1 MSNNELTV
9 FDKNNC
15 KTNKKRTTTLKSKK
29 DEFDFFLADDLV
41 LTSFRNET
49 IFMEHPIFSLK
60 NKDLKDKFYEKKS
73 TAISIRSTS
82 VGLATIFDK
91 DVWIY
96 AISKMHEAIKKEQE
110 IDRVIYF
117 TAYDFFK
124 TTNRA
129 NGGRA
134 YKDLEESLKRLSET
148 RITTN
153 IKYEN
158 KNKQQEMITG
168 VGLIDSYTFVQEKKG
183 TMKVGLIEVVIP
195 KWLFN
200 SIENSNV
207 LKISPD
213 YFRIRKAIDRRI
225 YELARKHCGNQYSF
239 SIYLNN
245 LFLKSGS
252 SSNKAKF
259 KFNLKE
265 LSEKNDLPDYEIFLD
280 VKTELVTFK
289 NRNYT
294 PKLSAA
300 PTLEELKQS
309 GTYHLYESILF
320 TFECLEN
327 QTIKL
332 LKKEIDLLTG
342 YKNKFETEKEI
353 TFKTKKQEEYF
364 LGVLTRKGT
373 LKNKTVLNEAVKDEK
388 KKIKKVK
395 TDISID
401 PDNHFLEG
409 ATTGNKY
416 LFENGYV
423 QVFGAKYPYFNRDG
437 LVCGCNDYE
446 ILSDLIHA
454 GQLNLCEK

>member
-1 MSNNELTV
+1 MINNKLDC
-9 FDKNNC
+9 F
-15 KTNKKRTTTLKSKK
+15 KKQLPTLKPKK
-29 DEFDFFLADDLV
+29 NDLDFFLADDLV
-41 LTSFRNET
+41 LTSFRNEI
-49 IFMEHPIFSLK
+49 IFMEHPLFALK
-60 NKDLKDKFYEKKS
+60 SKDIKDKFYTKGNV
-73 TAISIRSTS
+73 TISIEPTS
-82 VGLATIFDK
+82 VGIATIFDK

-96 AISKMHEAIKKEQE
+96 AISKMHEAIKKGQE
-110 IDRVIYF
+110 IDRIIYF

-124 TTNRA
+124 VTNRG
-129 NGGRA
+129 NGGKS
-134 YKDLEESLKRLSET
+134 YKDLEDSLKRLKGT
-148 RITTN
+148 TITTN
-153 IKYEN
+153 IKYEH

-245 LFLKSGS
+245 LFVKSGS
-252 SSNKAKF
+252 SSNKTKF

-294 PKLSAA
+294 PKLSIT
-300 PTLEELKQS
+300 PTIEELKQS
-309 GTYHLYESILF
+309 ETYHLYESILF

-332 LKKEIDLLTG
+332 LKKEFDLLTG

-373 LKNKTVLNEAVKDEK
+373 LKNKTVLNEAVKNEK
-388 KKIKKVK
+388 KKIKKTKKVK

-423 QVFGAKYPYFNRDG
+423 QIFGAKYPYFNRDG

-446 ILSDLIHA
+446 ILNDLIHA
-454 GQLNLCEK
+454 GKLNLCEK

>member
-1 MSNNELTV
+1 MDNYDE
-9 FDKNNC
+9 K
-15 KTNKKRTTTLKSKK
+15 NKKEQFPTLKPKIYNEEFFIA
-29 DEFDFFLADDLV
+29 DEV
-41 LTSFRNET
+41 EINSFRSELKS
-49 IFMEHPIFSLK
+49 MEYPFFALKTGDTKNRIYQNGNVKIDIRPSSLG
-60 NKDLKDKFYEKKS
+60 
-73 TAISIRSTS
+73 I
-82 VGLATIFDK
+82 ATIFDK
-91 DVWIY
+91 DIWIY
-96 AISKMHEAIKKEQE
+96 AISKMQQAINQGFE

-117 TAYDFFK
+117 TVYDFLK
-124 TTNRA
+124 TTNKKI
-129 NGGRA
+129 GGRT
-134 YKDLEESLKRLSET
+134 YKDIECSLSRLKET
-148 RITTN
+148 TITTT
-153 IKYEN
+153 IELDTEN
-158 KNKQQEMITG
+158 KRIIG
-168 VGLIDSYTFVQEKKG
+168 ASLIDSFDFIKEKKG
-183 TMKVGLIEVVIP
+183 DLDVGMIEIVLP

-200 SIENSNV
+200 AMEHKRV
-207 LKISPD
+207 LKISSD

-225 YELARKHCGNQYSF
+225 YELARKHCGHQKEFAIS
-239 SIYLNN
+239 LDK

-252 SSNKAKF
+252 ASAKF
-259 KFNLKE
+259 EFKRSIKKLV
-265 LSEKNDLPDYEIFLD
+265 EKNDLPDYEIFLD

-289 NRNYT
+289 NRNYI
-294 PKLSAA
+294 PKLSVT

-309 GTYHLYESILF
+309 KTYHLYESILF

-373 LKNKTVLNEAVKDEK
+373 LKNKNILNEAVKTEK

-395 TDISID
+395 VEISID

-409 ATTGNKY
+409 TVTGNKY

-423 QVFGAKYPYFNRDG
+423 QIFGAKYPYFNRDG